1 MRTRLQR
8 GGILKLVAAL
18 TMAAILSLDGWTIPK
33 PQELAGT
40 KVAYAEEAQGEML
53 ASQADEL
60 DDAESVADDQGQIE
74 PEAAAP
80 VEEAVTQE
88 APEEALGT
96 QDDDPHVY
104 LDQDNGIIYSDGNLT
119 LTYDASEVPAD
130 DDTYFVDVELGVFR
144 DDVNGSPGFDPD
156 FTDNENA
163 YSFDADTN
171 TIVLHGAWLYENY
184 FKDHQDERL
193 RVSVWL
199 YHGTDD
205 EGNPIQVHPSNPETG
220 YYNVREAKID
230 YHPMWSGDMLPGWDG
245 FIDKYNSAWV
255 ENTDNPDGMDVPYE
269 VTNVE
274 IITGED
280 SFTLEKQENGWYFRA
295 EENLGSAVFEVT
307 HTTIDDETTSYQF
320 TRNVT
325 GSVYDIEWDLVGNT
339 SLEESHNGLGCGLPG
354 DTIELLARGIHH
366 HAEGEDTYDGFTY
379 AWSFI
384 EGDEYA
390 SIDVQQNSDGSST
403 ASVTFNNYE
412 GSDYYCG
419 NVRLHVVASKNGN
432 DVSSGDIWL
441 DVENEYPSV
450 WVQETGATTIEGD
463 MLVGTTQ
470 EVTPK
475 VRYYTQGSD
484 GYTLGDIEGLTWD
497 FDSNCVSMSYGDGV
511 AVESG
516 TRIEV
521 GSSNVPTFT
530 ITRLGD
536 WDSDINLSVDWRP
549 NENQGTF
556 AADGEGLR
564 HEHARWRLN
573 RSDVRLWFDG
583 EHDIDVWVTESE
595 GAFSNPANVTNS
607 VELSEQLAAVE
618 GVSVEWTV
626 GTWEDGEY
634 LETFGPE
641 SGLYSVSADGL
652 SVTSNATAMA
662 ERGIRDLRVTATAKL
677 GDAVVRESDNDFWF
691 HLQTRETDYDRE
703 RDRSLLP
710 HWDGSVQ
717 GSYRVWVRDEDHPD
731 GEDFDYEV
739 TGVRVVDGEGYLE
752 DFHEDSDGTNTWWY
766 YRAGGEYGT
775 ATLEVTYKDLDGTE
789 QSYTFDLN
797 VVSDVYDVRVW
808 SDDMGDSVLPGSSSE
823 IRASAVHHRDG
834 QDDTAEGLSFRW
846 EILEGADVGSIDVD
860 PDDSSRA
867 TFTASSPSQE
877 RMGFDDFVHVR
888 AYLYDGEN
896 GPVADSGWA
905 FFVRNAFTEVWPWSI
920 DGGLN
925 VGDSQDLDLELRS
938 YLWDSG
944 EPPYET
950 IDDAEFY
957 LWYDPERVSIADA
970 EGNELV
976 DNGSLPEG
984 SEEVSYPAGSYTLT
998 RLSAEDADINVRAV
1012 WEEDGERRECWRS
1025 YRLDWLDYGM
1035 WFTDGEHDIDVWVT
1049 ESEGAFS
1056 NPANVTNSVEL
1067 SEQLAA
1073 VEGVSVEWT
1082 VGTWEDGEYLETF
1095 GPESGLYSVSA
1106 DGLSVTSNATA
1117 MAERGIR
1124 DLRVTATA
1132 KLGDAVVRESDNDFW
1147 FHLQTRICSYGF
1159 PNEANMLPGWVW
1171 GGWIPGEVDV
1181 FLLDE
1186 DHDHEHATATVTSV
1200 SVVNPSVANVR
1211 KEGDRWT
1218 LEALEHGETTA
1229 IIKFVDYDGQTKG
1242 WALPIVVS
1250 DKVYNVEVWTSPQSG
1265 VVLPGQSVE
1274 VYAKGW
1280 VECEDAPTI
1289 YEGLSYRWEPESGE
1303 DFTLTVDEADPTHAT
1318 VTFRDLNENENPG
1331 WYYCEAWPNVVIYE
1345 TDDQGNEIDRARA
1358 FTQVSARSSSYVL
1371 DSEEE
1376 IDPNLAVNGTATA
1389 DPKVTRV
1396 FVNDAGEVV
1405 SEPLAADDLQFFW
1418 SYDPEAVRLTDASG
1432 AEVTNNNWG
1441 QNGNDVAAGDGP
1453 YTVTR
1458 LREYGTSLEVMARWS
1473 ENGEEFSEW
1482 LQFMLLPVSPE
1493 APKIDI
1499 SQAAIAAIPAQT
1511 YTGRAIE
1518 PALTVTYDGATL
1530 VAGNDYTVTYRDNV
1544 NVGNKAKVTV
1554 TGTGDF
1560 TGTASAT
1567 FRIGFK
1573 DVKKGAWYYNVVYRA
1588 NDLGLIGGY
1597 SGPKEGTFGPND
1609 NIQRGQVAIIL
1620 WNLARKPAA
1629 GSGAKDFSDVKKG
1642 AYYYSAVRW
1651 ASSVGVVSGGSD
1663 GTFRP
1668 TDNVTREEL
1677 ASMLRSYYVKVAGKT
1692 AVGSAADFASM
1703 PDAGS
1708 VSSWARNAV
1717 GFCFRN
1723 KILSGK
1729 NGMIAPKAT
1738 ATRAETAKMV
1748 VNLYDMLNA

>member
-1 MRTRLQR
+1 MHTRLQR

-156 FTDNENA
+156 FTENENA

-470 EVTPK
+470 EVTPE

-573 RSDVRLWFDG
+573 RSDVRLWF
-583 EHDIDVWVTESE
+583 
-595 GAFSNPANVTNS
+595 
-607 VELSEQLAAVE
+607 
-618 GVSVEWTV
+618 
-626 GTWEDGEY
+626 
-634 LETFGPE
+634 
-641 SGLYSVSADGL
+641 
-652 SVTSNATAMA
+652 
-662 ERGIRDLRVTATAKL
+662 
-677 GDAVVRESDNDFWF
+677 
-691 HLQTRETDYDRE
+691 
-703 RDRSLLP
+703 
-710 HWDGSVQ
+710 
-717 GSYRVWVRDEDHPD
+717 
-731 GEDFDYEV
+731 
-739 TGVRVVDGEGYLE
+739 
-752 DFHEDSDGTNTWWY
+752 
-766 YRAGGEYGT
+766 
-775 ATLEVTYKDLDGTE
+775 
-789 QSYTFDLN
+789 
-797 VVSDVYDVRVW
+797 
-808 SDDMGDSVLPGSSSE
+808 
-823 IRASAVHHRDG
+823 
-834 QDDTAEGLSFRW
+834 
-846 EILEGADVGSIDVD
+846 
-860 PDDSSRA
+860 
-867 TFTASSPSQE
+867 
-877 RMGFDDFVHVR
+877 
-888 AYLYDGEN
+888 
-896 GPVADSGWA
+896 
-905 FFVRNAFTEVWPWSI
+905 
-920 DGGLN
+920 
-925 VGDSQDLDLELRS
+925 
-938 YLWDSG
+938 
-944 EPPYET
+944 
-950 IDDAEFY
+950 
-957 LWYDPERVSIADA
+957 
-970 EGNELV
+970 
-976 DNGSLPEG
+976 
-984 SEEVSYPAGSYTLT
+984 
-998 RLSAEDADINVRAV
+998 
-1012 WEEDGERRECWRS
+1012 
-1025 YRLDWLDYGM
+1025 
-1035 WFTDGEHDIDVWVT
+1035 DGEHDIDVWVT

-1371 DSEEE
+1371 NSEEE

-1668 TDNVTREEL
+1668 TDDVTREEL
-1677 ASMLRSYYVKVAGKT
+1677 ASMLRSYYVKVAGRA

-1703 PDAGS
+1703 PDASS
-1708 VSSWARNAV
+1708 VSSWARSGV

-1723 KILSGK
+1723 RILSGK

-1748 VNLYDMLNA
+1748 VFLYDMLNA